1 MTVTLES
8 DIVELNDDNF
18 CISGTELPVHQVL
31 SELAAGASLID
42 ISEEYDV
49 EESAVSQLLMDLS
62 ESFR

>member
-18 CISGTELPVHQVL
+18 CISGTDLPVHQVL
-31 SELAAGASLID
+31 SDLAGGASLTD
-42 ISEEYDV
+42 ISEEYDI
-49 EESAVSQLLMDLS
+49 EESTITQILMDLS